1 MHWGIKKKRK
11 LNQRKQKEGRI
22 KIGVEINE
30 TEEQNRKTKDKNQW
44 NQSWFFENINTVDNP
59 LVRLTK
65 REKKKTQIIIIK
77 NKRHNYWPYRNKM
90 NYKGIL

>member
-30 TEEQNRKTKDKNQW
+30 TEEQNRKTKEKNQ
-44 NQSWFFENINTVDNP
+44 
-59 LVRLTK
+59 
-65 REKKKTQIIIIK
+65 
-77 NKRHNYWPYRNKM
+77 
-90 NYKGIL
+90 